1 MIFLSL
7 SDIALSCVNREELGK
22 AVVTYREIISTVIG
36 VGQSEVSNQKS
47 AIYRIESKCRT
58 VDCTLLTKKCY
69 WRTMFLLCL
78 QYTIDSTYVCM
89 YVRVYVC
96 MYICI
101 SSTGVLN
108 TKKIS
113 FSELSDYVK
122 IKIITF

>member
-58 VDCTLLTKKCY
+58 VDCTLLTKNATDILCFCCAY
-69 WRTMFLLCL
+69 NILL
-78 QYTIDSTYVCM
+78 TVHM
-89 YVRVYVC
+89 YVC

-108 TKKIS
+108 TKKYHFQNYQIM
-113 FSELSDYVK
+113 SEK
-122 IKIITF
+122 I